1 MTSMDYNINN
11 YTISELLGILEIDDS
26 KPSERDIMNIT
37 NKYIRRFTEEG
48 DTQLVRFFQNI
59 QIKLIDYIAQV
70 KREEE
75 NNQLQ
80 YDEDEQTNDWIKY
93 ETLPQKDPIQKNKI
107 TDRIDQVDIY
117 NNNHVPMKREQLG
130 VSNTFN
136 VPVAQDTLNPT
147 LENTISRFVNLDSQ
161 FRQSSGGSET
171 LSTDYTLDLSD
182 PLTNV
187 LNMRLYCVQIPF
199 TWYVID
205 THYGNTCFWITNKG
219 NPYKIS
225 IEPGNYTP
233 TTFVTEIINALQT
246 TGFTGPYIPSPPII
260 YNSNNGRLT
269 FKLNGYIDPSGNNID
284 TINENSIFDASKD
297 AYFTFFDFSGQ
308 LNCLD
313 DGTGCNAQNISFSGT
328 LGWLMGYRLPIVPIY
343 TTGNKATAVL
353 DLYGTKYFILVIDD
367 YNQNRINNSLVSI
380 TELSSKLAL
389 PNYYNYSQPYI
400 CIDNSEGALNVE
412 ELGNFASLGSNASSL
427 GINVDNIAN
436 ALGDKIDL
444 GYGKRPVVVPS
455 APRTLTSAQIYT
467 INEIIKN
474 RERNTT
480 YKARAPTDSDIFA
493 IIPIKRG
500 NSATGDVYVEFGG
513 SMQDNK
519 RVYFGPVNVERMR
532 VKLLDDKGFLVN
544 LHGADWSVTL
554 ISQNLYQ
561 Y

>member
-1 MTSMDYNINN
+1 MTSIDYSINN
-11 YTISELLGILEIDDS
+11 YTISELLGILEIEDS
-26 KPSERDIMNIT
+26 KPSEREIMNIT

-48 DTQLVRFFQNI
+48 DSQLVRFFQNI
-59 QIKLIDYIAQV
+59 QIKLIQYLEEL
-70 KREEE
+70 KREEKNND
-75 NNQLQ
+75 NNQ
-80 YDEDEQTNDWIKY
+80 DKQTNDWIKY
-93 ETLPQKDPIQKNKI
+93 QVLPQPDSNQRSKI
-107 TDRIDQVDIY
+107 TKRIEQVDVY
-117 NNNHVPMKREQLG
+117 NNQHVPMKREQLG

-161 FRQSSGGSET
+161 FRQSSGGSES

-219 NPYKIS
+219 NSFKVS
-225 IEPGNYTP
+225 VEPGNYTA
-233 TTFVTEIINALQT
+233 TTFVVEIINALQIL
-246 TGFTGPYIPSPPII
+246 GFMGPYIPSPPII
-260 YNSNNGRLT
+260 YNSNNARLT
-269 FKLNGYIDPSGNNID
+269 FKLDGYIDPSGNAID
-284 TINENSIFDASKD
+284 TIDENSSFDATKD

-343 TTGNKATAVL
+343 KTGNKGTSVL

-367 YNQNRINNSLVSI
+367 YNQNHINNSLVSI
-380 TELSSKLAL
+380 TELSNKLAL
-389 PNYYNYSQPYI
+389 PAYYNFSQPYI
-400 CIDNSEGALNVE
+400 CVDNSNDALNVE
-412 ELGNFASLGSNASSL
+412 ELGGLSTLGSNATAL
-427 GINVDNIAN
+427 GINTDNIAS

-444 GYGKRPVVVPS
+444 GYGKRPVVLPS

-474 RERNTT
+474 RERNTS

-519 RVYFGPVNVERMR
+519 RVYFGPVNIDRMR

-544 LHGADWSVTL
+544 LHGADWTITL

>member
-1 MTSMDYNINN
+1 MS
-11 YTISELLGILEIDDS
+11 
-26 KPSERDIMNIT
+26 IT

-48 DTQLVRFFQNI
+48 DSQLVRFFQNI
-59 QIKLIDYIAQV
+59 QSKLIQYIS
-70 KREEE
+70 
-75 NNQLQ
+75 QLKQ
-80 YDEDEQTNDWIKY
+80 DEDDYLKDEDKQTDDWIKY
-93 ETLPQKDPIQKNKI
+93 ETLPQKDRNQKNKI
-107 TDRIDQVDIY
+107 TDRIQQVDVY
-117 NNNHVPMKREQLG
+117 KNDHLPMKREQLG

-205 THYGNTCFWITNKG
+205 THYGNTCFWITNLG
-219 NPYKIS
+219 IPFKIS
-225 IEPGNYTP
+225 IEPGNYNP
-233 TTFVTEIINALQT
+233 TSFVAEVISQMQLA
-246 TGFTGPYIPSPPII
+246 GFTGPFIPSPPII
-260 YNSNNGRLT
+260 YNANNAKLT
-269 FKLNGYIDPSGNNID
+269 FKLNGYTDPSGNP
-284 TINENSIFDASKD
+284 INAILENTAFDSTKD

-328 LGWLMGYRLPIVPIY
+328 LGWIMGFRLPVIPIY
-343 TTGNKATAVL
+343 TSGNKASAVL

-367 YNQNRINNSLVSI
+367 YNQNHINNSLVSI
-380 TELSSKLAL
+380 TELSNKLAL
-389 PNYYNYSQPYI
+389 PSYYNYSQPYI
-400 CIDNSEGALNVE
+400 CVDNSTDALNVQQ
-412 ELGNFASLGSNASSL
+412 LGDLAALGDNVTAL
-427 GINVDNIAN
+427 GINPDNIAGG
-436 ALGDKIDL
+436 LGDKIDL
-444 GYGKRPVVVPS
+444 GYGKRPVILPS

-467 INEIIKN
+467 INEIMKN
-474 RERNTT
+474 REKNTT

-500 NSATGDVYVEFGG
+500 SSATGDVYVEFGG

-519 RVYFGPVNVERMR
+519 RVYFGPVNIDRMR

-544 LHGADWSVTL
+544 LHGADWTITM

>member
-1 MTSMDYNINN
+1 MTSSMDYNVNN
-11 YTISELLGILEIDDS
+11 YSISELLGILEIDDPI
-26 KPSERDIMNIT
+26 PSSDNIRLST

-48 DTQLVRFFQNI
+48 DSKLVRFFQDV
-59 QIKLIDYIAQV
+59 QTKLLNYIFDLKQNDDA
-70 KREEE
+70 E
-75 NNQLQ
+75 NLT
-80 YDEDEQTNDWIKY
+80 QTDKWMKY
-93 ETLPQKDPIQKNKI
+93 AEALPQKDPIQRNKN
-107 TDRIDQVDIY
+107 TDRIQKIDIY
-117 NNNHVPMKREQLG
+117 NNQHVPMNREQLG
-130 VSNTFN
+130 VNNTFN

-161 FRQSSGGSET
+161 FRQADGGSET

-205 THYGNTCFWITNKG
+205 THYGNTCFWVTNNGIPFKV
-219 NPYKIS
+219 S

-233 TTFVTEIINALQT
+233 TSFVSEVINALQN
-246 TGFTGPYIPSPPII
+246 TGFTGPFIATPPIV
-260 YNSNNGRLT
+260 YNSNNAKLT
-269 FKLNGYIDPSGNNID
+269 FRLNGYTDPSGNI
-284 TINENSIFDASKD
+284 INGIPTNVSFDPKINP
-297 AYFTFFDFSGQ
+297 YFTFFDFSGQ

-328 LGWLMGYRLPIVPIY
+328 LGWIMGFRLPVIPISDSE
-343 TTGNKATAVL
+343 NKASAVL

-380 TELSSKLAL
+380 TELSNKLSL
-389 PNYYNYSQPYI
+389 PSYYNYSQPYI
-400 CIDNSEGALNVE
+400 CVDNSTNALNVE
-412 ELGNFASLGSNASSL
+412 QLAEFASLETGNAVL
-427 GINVDNIAN
+427 GINAENIAN
-436 ALGDKIDL
+436 SLGDKIDL
-444 GYGKRPVVVPS
+444 GYGKRPVVLPS

-544 LHGADWSVTL
+544 LHGADWSFTL